1 MAATVLPE
9 SPDAFKDASW
19 QEVLPYY
26 EDLASRPLNTWNVET
41 WLADWSR
48 FESLLAEAAALAN
61 FAYTCD
67 TSDPDREAAQLR
79 FGTQISPRAQ
89 EQRVRL
95 QKRLVELD
103 YVRPGIETMLQRFRN
118 QSELFNE
125 ANVPL
130 FAELSELG
138 TKWNKINGAMTVQ
151 WDGEEKTP
159 AQLLPFL
166 HSLDREERER
176 GFMLRAQPY
185 IQQHDVLAGIFD
197 RMYDLRQKVAKNSGF
212 ANYRDFAHREK
223 NRFDYTPEDCMRFHV
238 AVEEAVLP
246 AIERINERRRRR
258 MGLDALRPWDM
269 TADPVGRPPLKPFDD
284 IRGFIERGG
293 PVFAHVDPDFRG
305 YYQAMDDND
314 LLDLDNRKGKA
325 PGGYCQTL
333 AFRKLP
339 LIFMNAVGVDG
350 DLRTLLHESGHA
362 FHAIEASRL
371 PLLFQRHPG
380 SEMAEVASMSMELL
394 ASPYIGKESGGYYS
408 EDDAR
413 RSRADLLEGIIF
425 FFPHCASVDAFQHWI
440 YLDEAGRDVN
450 ARDRKWLDLRRR
462 FEGKSVDWTGLD
474 SERIAR
480 WYQQPHFFASPFY
493 YIEYGIAQLG
503 ALQVWRNSLRD
514 PKGAISQYRAAL
526 ALGATRPLPELFR
539 AAGARLIFDSEGM
552 HELVTLVEEELEK
565 LDG

>member
-19 QEVLPYY
+19 REVLPYY
-26 EDLASRPLNTWNVET
+26 EELASRPLDTSNVET

-48 FESLLAEAAALAN
+48 FESLLSEAAALAN

-118 QSELFNE
+118 QMELFDE

-138 TKWNKINGAMTVQ
+138 TQWNKINGAMTVG
-151 WDGEEKTP
+151 WGGEEKTP

-176 GFMLRAQPY
+176 AFMLRAQPY
-185 IQQHDVLAGIFD
+185 IQQHNVLAGIFD
-197 RMYDLRQKVAKNSGF
+197 RMYDLRQRVAKNSGF

-246 AIERINERRRRR
+246 AIERINDRRRRR

-269 TADPVGRPPLKPFDD
+269 MADPSGRPPLKPFDD

-350 DLRTLLHESGHA
+350 DVRTLLHESGHA

-394 ASPYIGKESGGYYS
+394 ASPYIGTESGGYYS

-413 RSRADLLEGIIF
+413 RSRADLLEGIIL

-440 YLDEAGRDVN
+440 YLDETGRDVE

-462 FEGKSVDWTGLD
+462 FEGNSVDWTGLD

-514 PKGAISQYRAAL
+514 PKAAISQYRHAL
-526 ALGATRPLPELFR
+526 ALGATRPLPELLK

-552 HELVTLVEEELEK
+552 RELVTLVEEELEK

>member
-26 EDLASRPLNTWNVET
+26 EDLASRPLDTSNVET

-48 FESLLAEAAALAN
+48 FESLLSEAAALAN

-118 QSELFNE
+118 QSELFDE

-138 TKWNKINGAMTVQ
+138 TQWNKINGAMTVQ

-176 GFMLRAQPY
+176 AFMLRAQPY
-185 IQQHDVLAGIFD
+185 LQQHDVLAGIFD

-258 MGLDALRPWDM
+258 MGLDVLRPWDM

-339 LIFMNAVGVDG
+339 LIFMNAVGVDA

-503 ALQVWRNSLRD
+503 ALQVWRNSLHD
-514 PKGAISQYRAAL
+514 PKAAISQYRAAL
-526 ALGATRPLPELFR
+526 ALGATRPLPELFK

>member
-1 MAATVLPE
+1 MAATALPE

-19 QEVLPYY
+19 REVLPYY
-26 EDLASRPLNTWNVET
+26 EELASRPLDTTNVEA

-48 FESLLAEAAALAN
+48 FESLLSEAAALAN

-103 YVRPGIETMLQRFRN
+103 YVRPGIETMLHRFRN
-118 QSELFNE
+118 QMELFDE
-125 ANVPL
+125 SNVPL

-138 TKWNKINGAMTVQ
+138 TQWNKINGAMTVQ

-166 HSLDREERER
+166 HSLDRKERER
-176 GFMLRAQPY
+176 AFMLRAQPY

-246 AIERINERRRRR
+246 AIERINVRRRRR

-269 TADPVGRPPLKPFDD
+269 TADPLGRPPLKPFDD

-350 DLRTLLHESGHA
+350 DVRTLLHESGHA

-394 ASPYIGKESGGYYS
+394 ASPYIGTESGGYYS

-413 RSRADLLEGIIF
+413 RSRADLLEGIIL

-440 YLDEAGRDVN
+440 YLDEAGRDVD

-462 FEGKSVDWTGLD
+462 FEGNSVDWTGLD

-514 PKGAISQYRAAL
+514 PQAAISQYRQAL
-526 ALGATRPLPELFR
+526 ALGATRPLPELFK

-552 HELVTLVEEELEK
+552 LELVTLVEEELEK

>member
-26 EDLASRPLNTWNVET
+26 EDLASRPLDTSNVET

-48 FESLLAEAAALAN
+48 FESLLSEAAALAN

-118 QSELFNE
+118 QSELFDE

-138 TKWNKINGAMTVQ
+138 TQWNKINGAMTVQ

-176 GFMLRAQPY
+176 AFMLRAQPY
-185 IQQHDVLAGIFD
+185 MQQHDVLAGIFD

-258 MGLDALRPWDM
+258 MGLDVLRPWDM

-339 LIFMNAVGVDG
+339 LIFMNAVGVDA

-514 PKGAISQYRAAL
+514 PKAAISQYRAAL
-526 ALGATRPLPELFR
+526 ALGATRPLPELFK

-552 HELVTLVEEELEK
+552 HELVALVEEELEK

>member
-1 MAATVLPE
+1 
-9 SPDAFKDASW
+9 
-19 QEVLPYY
+19 
-26 EDLASRPLNTWNVET
+26 
-41 WLADWSR
+41 
-48 FESLLAEAAALAN
+48 
-61 FAYTCD
+61 
-67 TSDPDREAAQLR
+67 
-79 FGTQISPRAQ
+79 
-89 EQRVRL
+89 
-95 QKRLVELD
+95 LVELD

-118 QSELFNE
+118 QMELFDE

-138 TKWNKINGAMTVQ
+138 TQWNKINGAMTVQ

-166 HSLDREERER
+166 HSLDRDERKR
-176 GFMLRAQPY
+176 AFMLRAQPY
-185 IQQHDVLAGIFD
+185 IQQHDVLAAIFD

-246 AIERINERRRRR
+246 AIERINDRRRRR
-258 MGLDALRPWDM
+258 MGLDAMRPWDM
-269 TADPVGRPPLKPFDD
+269 TADPLGRPPLKPFDD
-284 IRGFIERGG
+284 IGGFIERGG

-305 YYQAMDDND
+305 YYQTMDDND

-394 ASPYIGKESGGYYS
+394 ASPYIGTESGGYYS

-413 RSRADLLEGIIF
+413 RSRADLLEGIIL

-440 YLDEAGRDVN
+440 YLDEAGRDVD

-462 FEGKSVDWTGLD
+462 FEGNSVDWTGLD

-514 PKGAISQYRAAL
+514 PQAAISQYRQAL
-526 ALGATRPLPELFR
+526 ALGATRPLPELFK
-539 AAGARLIFDSEGM
+539 AAGARLIFDSDGM
-552 HELVTLVEEELEK
+552 RELVTLVEEELEK